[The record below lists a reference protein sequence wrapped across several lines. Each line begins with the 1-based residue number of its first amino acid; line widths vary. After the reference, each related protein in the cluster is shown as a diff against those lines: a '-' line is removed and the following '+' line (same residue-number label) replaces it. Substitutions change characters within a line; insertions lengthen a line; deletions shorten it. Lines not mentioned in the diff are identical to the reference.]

1 LKGAKG
7 KILLKFSLC
16 LIVELMKEI
25 LAKQHNLLFLAA
37 SVIFAQFIA
46 SIVFSYMQ
54 VMTLSPAVI
63 EAAFYIYMIYCVAVC
78 VICAIFVIRKAEFQ
92 YARLWFSCLF
102 LYIFCE
108 LLFFAKL
115 FLTAYR
121 DIPGFS
127 LWEPNFDRSATI
139 YNLND
144 SQPFFRLFLC
154 LALVFAIYAFSYI
167 AEKKR
172 ASLIFAAVNIFA
184 VSLIVIF
191 MPVSFY
197 IASDYAL
204 DILAFS
210 ASREA
215 ALTVIFANLIAA
227 ACYAWYTDDK

>member
-1 LKGAKG
+1 
-7 KILLKFSLC
+7 
-16 LIVELMKEI
+16 MKKI

-37 SVIFAQFIA
+37 GVIFAQFIA
-46 SIVFSYMQ
+46 AIVFSYMQ
-54 VMTLSPAVI
+54 VMTLSPAAI
-63 EAAFYIYMIYCVAVC
+63 EVAFYIYVVYCVAVC
-78 VICAIFVIRKAEFQ
+78 VFCAIFVIKKAGFR
-92 YARLWFSCLF
+92 YVRLWFSGLF

-115 FLTAYR
+115 FVTAYR

-127 LWEPNFDRSATI
+127 LWELNFERAATI

-144 SQPFFRLFLC
+144 GQPFFRVFLC
-154 LALVFAIYAFSYI
+154 LALIFSVYAFSYI
-167 AEKKR
+167 TEKRR
-172 ASLIFAAVNIFA
+172 AHLIFAVINIFA

-197 IASDYAL
+197 IVSDYAL

-210 ASREA
+210 ASREV

-227 ACYAWYTDDK
+227 ACYVWYTDDNK